1 MTRNNLECGDL
12 SPLCSL
18 TTMTCGRKA
27 ATSRRT
33 PNYTMLFNVNHTT
46 TYRYSAPVML
56 EPHVF
61 RMRPRADA
69 THRLIAYQLGIHP
82 APAGR
87 SECLEAEGNSVVQAW
102 FDAPISTLELSSQ
115 FSLETLRDNPF
126 DFLLP
131 PPSQLQLTPATGV
144 SPQLGEFAREMAR
157 HAGEQT
163 MTFLELLAQ
172 RLCRDW
178 RQVIRE
184 EGDPLTAEAV
194 LGVSD
199 VSCRDLAV
207 LFCGACRAM
216 NLTARFVSGYE
227 VGSATAERGYMHAWA
242 EVYLPGGGW
251 RGYDPSRGVAVGAD
265 HVAVAAAANPAMA
278 APMSGTYRGSA
289 KSVMEAMIQMQVR

>member
-1 MTRNNLECGDL
+1 MH
-12 SPLCSL
+12 
-18 TTMTCGRKA
+18 
-27 ATSRRT
+27 
-33 PNYTMLFNVNHTT
+33 FNVNHST

-56 EPHVF
+56 DPHVF
-61 RMRPRADA
+61 RLRPRADG
-69 THRLIAYQLGIHP
+69 TQRLIAYDLRIDP

-87 SECLEAEGNSVVQAW
+87 SECLDAEGNAVVQAW
-102 FDAPISTLELSSQ
+102 FDTLISSLHLSSQ
-115 FSLETLRDNPF
+115 FSVETLRENPF

-131 PPSQLQLTPATGV
+131 PPSQLQLTPAHDV
-144 SPQLGEFAREMAR
+144 SPQLAEFARGMAR
-157 HAGEQT
+157 HSGEQT

-194 LGVSD
+194 LGASD

-216 NLTARFVSGYE
+216 SLTARFVSGYE

-278 APMSGTYRGSA
+278 APVSGTYHGSGQ
-289 KSVMEAMIQMQVR
+289 SVMEAAIQMQVTQA